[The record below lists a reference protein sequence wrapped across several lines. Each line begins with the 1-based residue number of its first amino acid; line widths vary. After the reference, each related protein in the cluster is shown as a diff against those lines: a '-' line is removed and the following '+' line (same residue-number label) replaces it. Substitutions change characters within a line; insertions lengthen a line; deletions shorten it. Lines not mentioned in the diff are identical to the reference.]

1 MLFGDTSAIE
11 TFNSDQTTRMRE
23 LQPRTTN
30 GRTDEPVSLSDLMRT
45 TVAFYIIGLAF
56 LFFCL
61 FTGILGCW
69 RRSPGLILSTGI
81 LLLFAG
87 TYSSTF
93 IIERRCTTHL
103 PI

>member
-1 MLFGDTSAIE
+1 
-11 TFNSDQTTRMRE
+11 
-23 LQPRTTN
+23 
-30 GRTDEPVSLSDLMRT
+30 MRT

-87 TYSSTF
+87 TISVF
-93 IIERRCTTHL
+93 ECIGEQIGHA
-103 PI
+103 